1 MAVTRT
7 LPADIATKVA
17 VAIVPDVPTERAST
31 APLEEIGLV
40 HVEISGPASSMKRW
54 PPTCRE
60 MLRPLSACVMVF
72 DRGEGVVVS
81 WNFVAWIPAMEL
93 NCAVI

>member
-1 MAVTRT
+1 MVVTRA
-7 LPADIATKVA
+7 LPADIAMKVA

-40 HVEISGPASSMKRW
+40 HEEIAGPASSMKRW
-54 PPTCRE
+54 PPTCRK
-60 MLRPLSACVMVF
+60 MLRPLSDCVMVI
-72 DRGEGVVVS
+72 DRGEGVLVS

-93 NCAVI
+93 NCAII